1 MPPSMKSKTKRK
13 PHFLYTSVERSESI
27 VSRLVHAFLIIT
39 WFLFLTTNYVIKKKL
54 EPISRDGK

>member
-1 MPPSMKSKTKRK
+1 MIMPPSMKSKTKRK

-39 WFLFLTTNYVIKKKL
+39 WFLFLTTNYVIKKN
-54 EPISRDGK
+54 